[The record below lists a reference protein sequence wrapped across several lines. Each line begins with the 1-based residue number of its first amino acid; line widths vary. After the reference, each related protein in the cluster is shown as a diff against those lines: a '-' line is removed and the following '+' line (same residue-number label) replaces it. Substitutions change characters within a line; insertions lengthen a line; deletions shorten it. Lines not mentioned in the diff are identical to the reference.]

1 MKYILIIFLFFGM
14 SLYGKSGVAAKKA
27 RFYGLVLPPIQK
39 VYSELK
45 VQYDEVARD
54 INSSSN
60 TQKIQKLKESYG
72 VKSDKELLVVLKPH
86 PKSIVLAQAAMESA
100 WATSRFFIQA
110 NNIFGIWA
118 TEKDKCKIAA
128 NKKRGGTRTMWLRKF
143 KTLEDSVR
151 FYYRTIAKNK
161 AYKEFREVRYNS
173 DNVIEMVE
181 KLDKYSE
188 MGKKYTSELRGLI
201 RYNNLTKYDD

>member
-1 MKYILIIFLFFGM
+1 MKYVLIIFLFLSV
-14 SLYGKSGVAAKKA
+14 SLYGKSAILARKA
-27 RFYGLVLPPIQK
+27 RFYGLVLPPVEK
-39 VYSELK
+39 VYNELK
-45 VQYDEVARD
+45 VQYDEVSRD
-54 INSSSN
+54 INNSTN
-60 TQKIQKLKESYG
+60 IQRIEALKKVYG
-72 VKSDKELLVVLKPH
+72 AKTDKELLVAIKPH

-118 TEKDKCKIAA
+118 TEKAKCKIAA
-128 NKKRGGTRTMWLRKF
+128 NKKRNGTRTMWLRKF

-151 FYYRTIAKNK
+151 FYYKTIAKNK

-173 DNVIEMVE
+173 DDTMKMVE

-188 MGKKYTSELRGLI
+188 MGEKYTTELRGLI
-201 RYNNLTKYDD
+201 RYNNLTKYDK